1 MASGQ
6 QAVEAMNDMIK
17 ELLKVLEMQKETGE
31 HLVKAYATVHAVWN
45 DEKCQELE
53 RVINDIVD
61 KIQAP
66 YTDIHECITR
76 VQLLRSALENYLSIR
91 V

>member
-6 QAVEAMNDMIK
+6 QAVEAMNDMVK
-17 ELLKVLEMQKETGE
+17 ELLKVLEMQKETSE
-31 HLVKAYATVHAVWN
+31 HLVKAYATVRSVWD
-45 DEKCQELE
+45 DEKCRELE
-53 RVINDIVD
+53 RVINDIVG

-76 VQLLRSALENYLSIR
+76 VQLLRRALEEYLSIR